1 MIDQTQLVLRSGLH
15 HECTM
20 HTKTN
25 VPLAALC
32 GVYVKL
38 TGVSETD

>member
-1 MIDQTQLVLRSGLH
+1 MIDQTQLILKSGLH

-25 VPLAALC
+25 VPLAASLW
-32 GVYVKL
+32 GVR
-38 TGVSETD
+38 ETDWR